1 MGKAAE
7 RYAKAFFTT
16 TEDKNVVNEVLAD
29 MKLIKNTMLEN
40 KELKSVIN
48 SPVIDLNKKKSILEA
63 VFSEANSN
71 SMQLIALLLN
81 KKRINLLLEVASSY
95 ISIYEK
101 NNNINRAKVVLAKEL
116 TQDMFAKIQAKV
128 NALTGNDVEIQTEIN
143 PAILGGFV
151 LTIND
156 LQYDASVVGQLNKF
170 KTQLVN

>member
-7 RYAKAFFTT
+7 RYAKAFYTT

-48 SPVIDLNKKKSILEA
+48 SPVIDLHKKKLILEA

-71 SMQLIALLLN
+71 SMQLIAFLLN

-116 TQDMFAKIQAKV
+116 THDMFTKIQAKV

>member
-116 TQDMFAKIQAKV
+116 TQDMFTKIQAKV

>member
-1 MGKAAE
+1 MSKAAE

-16 TEDKNVVNEVLAD
+16 TTEKNVVNEVLVD
-29 MKLIKNTMLEN
+29 MQLLKSTMLEN

-48 SPVIDLNKKKSILEA
+48 SPVINLDKKKSILEA
-63 VFSEANSN
+63 VFTNINSETL
-71 SMQLIALLLN
+71 QLIHLLL
-81 KKRINLLLEVASSY
+81 KKRRINLLLEVASSY

-101 NNNINRAKVVLAKEL
+101 NNNINRAKVVLVKEP
-116 TQDMFAKIQAKV
+116 TQDMLAKIQAKV
-128 NALTGNDVEIQTEIN
+128 NELSGNNVEIQTEIK
-143 PAILGGFV
+143 PSIIGGFV

>member
-48 SPVIDLNKKKSILEA
+48 SPVIDLHKKKSILEA

-116 TQDMFAKIQAKV
+116 TQDMFTKIQAKV
-128 NALTGNDVEIQTEIN
+128 NALTGNDVGIQTEIN

>member
-40 KELKSVIN
+40 KELKSVIK
-48 SPVIDLNKKKSILEA
+48 SPVIDLHKKKLILEA

-116 TQDMFAKIQAKV
+116 THDMFTKIQAKV

>member
-48 SPVIDLNKKKSILEA
+48 SPVIDLNKKKLILEA

-116 TQDMFAKIQAKV
+116 THDMFTKIQAKV

>member
-81 KKRINLLLEVASSY
+81 KKRINLLLDVASSY

-116 TQDMFAKIQAKV
+116 TQDMFTKIQAKV